1 VARELIALLAPD
13 PLAIVVAV
21 LLDLA
26 IGDPVYAAHPVR
38 LMGRSLA
45 AIERGLRRIGADGY
59 GGGIVLFLLL
69 AAGWTTIVCGLLVL
83 AVHVD
88 ARLAWVVHVFFLY
101 SFIALGDL
109 LRHGWRVEQ
118 AARRGDLEAARA
130 AIARLVGRDVDRM
143 DIEAC
148 RRAAIESLSESL
160 TDGFTSALFWYA
172 LGGIPGLV
180 IFKVVS
186 TMDSMVGYKT
196 PRYLRFGWCG
206 ARADD
211 VMNFVPARMTW
222 LLIAATSIVMPGC
235 SAVKAFRVGLSQHAV
250 LLGPNAGWS
259 EAAIAGA
266 IQRRLVG
273 PIWLRGQ
280 MVTDQWIGD
289 PSDPPLATSADFAR
303 GARLVLAAGV
313 IAAALTIVV
322 LRFWGS
328 EVPRF

>member
-1 VARELIALLAPD
+1 VAHQLIELLGPD
-13 PLAIVVAV
+13 PLAIAVAV

-26 IGDPVYAAHPVR
+26 IGDPVYGAHPVR
-38 LMGRSLA
+38 LMGWSLA

-59 GGGIVLFLLL
+59 AGGIVLFVLL
-69 AAGWTTIVCGLLVL
+69 AAGWTTLVCALLVL
-83 AVHVD
+83 AVHGG
-88 ARLAWVVHVFFLY
+88 AWLGWVAHVFFLY

-109 LRHGWRVEQ
+109 LRHGWSVER
-118 AARRGDLEAARA
+118 AAQRGDLDGART

-143 DIEAC
+143 DEAAC

-186 TMDSMVGYKT
+186 TMDSMVGYRT

-211 VMNFVPARMTW
+211 LMNFVPARLTW
-222 LLIAATSIVMPGC
+222 LLVSATALVVPGC
-235 SAVKAFRVGLSQHAV
+235 SAAKAFRVGLAQHAV

-259 EAAIAGA
+259 EAATAGA

-273 PIWLRGQ
+273 PIWLRGH
-280 MVTDQWIGD
+280 MVTNRWIGD
-289 PSDPPLATSADFAR
+289 PSDPPVSTSADFAR
-303 GARLVLAAGV
+303 GARVVLVSGLIWAALVLAAV
-313 IAAALTIVV
+313 LVSVPAV
-322 LRFWGS
+322 LR
-328 EVPRF
+328 